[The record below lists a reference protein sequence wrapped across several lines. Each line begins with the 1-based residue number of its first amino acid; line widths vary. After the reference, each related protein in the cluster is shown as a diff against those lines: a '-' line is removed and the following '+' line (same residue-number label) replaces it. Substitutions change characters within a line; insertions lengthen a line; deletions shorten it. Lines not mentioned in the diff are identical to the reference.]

1 MWTGLVSHDDRYA
14 FQTEMTF
21 MTTNTEI
28 PMAERY
34 RALISVSMLLLAL
47 AMPAAVALA
56 QDTEAD
62 FEPYP
67 LRPADTSSPQ
77 DTLRSFLTNVQRVVE
92 GWRRGEPWTVTRYR
106 AQVRALQTLDFST
119 TPDGSSWSVRVLRAV
134 HLKEILDRIPL
145 PPDDEIPGDAEV
157 ADGAITTWTIPDTK
171 ITIRRIEHGPRAG
184 EFLFSTDTVRRLDRL
199 YQLAKHLPYKP
210 GATVG
215 LYEEFMRSDRTS
227 YAVYRQMR
235 NRLRP
240 VDTSSPRS
248 TLEGFL
254 DSVNRAYSLV
264 MEADAALKATPP
276 TMTKEEA
283 REVETKAHNFLWRAR
298 STLDLSQVPE
308 ALRESFSVE
317 AVLQLKEIFDRMLL
331 PPVDS
336 VPNTQMVEAARDL
349 AAGPV
354 RWRYPNTEIDIV
366 EITEGPR
373 QGQFLFSADSVSRI
387 SDFYEKIQDLP
398 YRTVDETVTLYQR
411 SPGKSEGFYETYIST
426 PGYLVPHANFL
437 AGWLDDLPIWF
448 HTLRGG
454 QTLWQW
460 IGLVLSVLVVGL
472 AAYATYR
479 LVKRLAG
486 RLGAP
491 LDDWLRALTPVVIA
505 TISGVVVDFVDGDLR
520 ITGDVLA
527 AVTTG
532 GQAIVFAMAAWVV
545 YVLCKAV
552 AETIIAT
559 PRIPTE
565 SSEAA
570 LLRIGARVLGFLL
583 GAWIVIDGIRG
594 LGADLI
600 PLLAGLGVV
609 GLAVSLAA
617 QSTIA
622 NYIGGLILFAN
633 KPVKVGDFCRYGEDP
648 SPDWLRIGTV
658 EEIGLISTRLRG
670 IDRTITTIPNAEF
683 ANMHI
688 MNLTVRDRRLVRT
701 TLQLR
706 YETTPE
712 QMRYVLAKL
721 RELLLGHPRVTPDP
735 ARVRFI
741 GYGPYSKDVGI
752 FAYLHCQDENT
763 FLAIQEDLFL
773 RIEDIISDA
782 GTGFAFPSQRTYLS
796 RDSGLDSE
804 RSRAAEAEVQAWRS
818 KGMLPFPEFPPEQR
832 DLLRDTLDFPP
843 EGSPNARPDSG
854 NGNKDQERIK

>member
-1 MWTGLVSHDDRYA
+1 
-14 FQTEMTF
+14 
-21 MTTNTEI
+21 
-28 PMAERY
+28 
-34 RALISVSMLLLAL
+34 MLLLAF

-67 LRPADTSSPQ
+67 LRPADTSSPR
-77 DTLRSFLTNVQRVVE
+77 DTLRSFLTNGQRVVE
-92 GWRRGEPWTVTRYR
+92 GWRRGESWTVTRYR
-106 AQVRALQTLDFST
+106 AQVRAFQTLDFST
-119 TPDGSSWSVRVLRAV
+119 TPDGSSWSVRALRAV
-134 HLKEILDRIPL
+134 LLKEILDRIPL

-227 YAVYRQMR
+227 YAVYRQLR

-336 VPNTQMVEAARDL
+336 VPNTQMVEAARDP

-373 QGQFLFSADSVSRI
+373 RGQFLFSADSVSRI
-387 SDFYEKIQDLP
+387 SEFYEKIQDLP

-600 PLLAGLGVV
+600 PLLAGLGVA

-633 KPVKVGDFCRYGEDP
+633 KPVRVGDFCRYGEDP
-648 SPDWLRIGTV
+648 SPGWLRIGTV

-688 MNLTVRDRRLVRT
+688 MNLTVRDRMILKT
-701 TLQLR
+701 KLPLR
-706 YETTPE
+706 YETTPA
-712 QMRYVLAKL
+712 QLRLVLASL
-721 RELLLGHPRVTPDP
+721 REMLLAHPRITKDP
-735 ARVRFI
+735 ARVRASGFGECSI
-741 GYGPYSKDVGI
+741 DVEI
-752 FAYLHCQDENT
+752 FAYVGTADWND
-763 FLAIQEDLFL
+763 FLAVQEDVIL
-773 RIEDIISDA
+773 RIMDIVKNA
-782 GTGFAFPSQRTYLS
+782 GTAFALPSRTLYHT
-796 RDSGLDSE
+796 RDGGLDSE
-804 RSRAAEAEVQAWRS
+804 RQEAAEKQVREWTAAQ
-818 KGMLPFPEFPPEQR
+818 MLPFPEFDDDYR
-832 DLLRDTLDFPP
+832 KKVMDTLEYPPAGAPKTKRADREFDERDFG
-843 EGSPNARPDSG
+843 E
-854 NGNKDQERIK
+854 